1 VTPYESESLSLLRS
15 ILSAVQSGTIASP
28 SSSTPVLASGG
39 IADERDLDSQWG
51 NEEVRVNPRDWGG
64 ESMKGR
70 RMSECTP
77 QFLDM
82 LADTLDY
89 FARKNAASNALT
101 TSGKPKADFDR
112 KAAARARGWARRLR
126 NGWSDAAEPVG
137 DSYGTPASLGDWPA
151 TGTDDIPFAWAL
163 PFLLPAVGAAHVLMQ
178 VVAA

>member
-15 ILSAVQSGTIASP
+15 ILSAMQSGAIAP
-28 SSSTPVLASGG
+28 SSSTLRVPDLSGPVASVG

-89 FARKNAASNALT
+89 FARKNAASGALT

-137 DSYGTPASLGDWPA
+137 SDYAPASLGDWPA
-151 TGTDDIPFAWAL
+151 GGNDDIPF
-163 PFLLPAVGAAHVLMQ
+163 
-178 VVAA
+178 

>member
-1 VTPYESESLSLLRS
+1 MTPYESESLSILRQ

-28 SSSTPVLASGG
+28 SSSTPALASVG

-51 NEEVRVNPRDWGG
+51 NEEVRVNPRDWTGA
-64 ESMKGR
+64 SMKGR

-137 DSYGTPASLGDWPA
+137 DGMPKSFEGGFTTLMDE
-151 TGTDDIPFAWAL
+151 DVPF
-163 PFLLPAVGAAHVLMQ
+163 
-178 VVAA
+178 